1 MVLVWLLIAV
11 FLALTGDDRQWS
23 SGNFQ
28 SERKARIL
36 RGSGDLCHE
45 LTAKMHRKHGFMYDP
60 WWPELRE
67 MCIEGDIR
75 TYGKSY
81 TELAERK
88 YGLLRENGL

>member
-1 MVLVWLLIAV
+1 M
-11 FLALTGDDRQWS
+11 
-23 SGNFQ
+23 
-28 SERKARIL
+28 
-36 RGSGDLCHE
+36 CHE